1 MGSSS
6 KLADLLKS
14 NLDAVKEPA
23 NHRKLRS
30 KLSSLKPKRR
40 ASTVKESPENVSQID
55 ELLTGDYKIDRTR
68 S

>member
-23 NHRKLRS
+23 NYRKLRS